1 MSQKAKEGITS
12 MKNEKTQLYEVMS
25 NKMTEK
31 MRVRWS
37 NVEATLVE

>member
-25 NKMTEK
+25 KMTEK
-31 MRVRWS
+31 MRVRWN